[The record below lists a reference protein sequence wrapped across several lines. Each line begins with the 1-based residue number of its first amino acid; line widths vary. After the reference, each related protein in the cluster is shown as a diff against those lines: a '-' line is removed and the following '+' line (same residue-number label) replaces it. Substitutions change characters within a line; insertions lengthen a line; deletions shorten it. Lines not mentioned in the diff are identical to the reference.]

1 MASPISLLAF
11 THEPVTFIS
20 ALKGCSRWLTGIP
33 KNLFCVGGFCPAKI
47 TALKT
52 AAWSTRR
59 SSISTVAVAF
69 EDEGRPVTAGTG
81 CEFVNWSIIILR
93 LLLTLVLAPYLF
105 SVPACALAIPVI
117 GINQMKAM
125 HQGQCMRRYSYQGVH
140 SKHPL
145 GACEYAG
152 ATLNGTKA
160 GKSHTRLS
168 WRLRKFQAEGDTFH
182 HSAGNS

>member
-59 SSISTVAVAF
+59 SSISKVEVAF

-81 CEFVNWSIIILR
+81 CEFVNWSVIILKI
-93 LLLTLVLAPYLF
+93 ASY
-105 SVPACALAIPVI
+105 ACVSAL
-117 GINQMKAM
+117 
-125 HQGQCMRRYSYQGVH
+125 SFL
-140 SKHPL
+140 S
-145 GACEYAG
+145 
-152 ATLNGTKA
+152 
-160 GKSHTRLS
+160 TRLCPDDTGDWNQS
-168 WRLRKFQAEGDTFH
+168 DEGNASRTMHAAIFL
-182 HSAGNS
+182 SRSSQ